1 MSNIFSNPDGA
12 IRRYATYQLAVS
24 LLVFASAIS
33 KITLSESE
41 VLVYYGTLALS
52 AMTLIGWLPLL
63 AFGRGSQRQKDT
75 VYSLGTVA
83 LMNMALMC
91 GLIIDVY
98 IDKPGLFM
106 VIKAFLFI
114 ANILSISLLFS
125 YCFSRPSDYI
135 RNAIIWFNVTLLVLF
150 VLSLSQ

>member
-12 IRRYATYQLAVS
+12 IRRYATYQLAIS
-24 LLVFASAIS
+24 LLVFSAAIS
-33 KITLSESE
+33 KITLSDSE
-41 VLVYYGTLALS
+41 VLAYYGTLALS
-52 AMTLIGWLPLL
+52 VMALIGWLPLL
-63 AFGRGSQRQKDT
+63 MFGRGSQRQSDT
-75 VYSLGTVA
+75 IYSLGTVGLMNVA
-83 LMNMALMC
+83 LMS

-114 ANILSISLLFS
+114 ANILSISVLFS

-135 RNAIIWFNVTLLVLF
+135 RNAIIWFNVTLLVLL
-150 VLSLSQ
+150 VLSLIQ